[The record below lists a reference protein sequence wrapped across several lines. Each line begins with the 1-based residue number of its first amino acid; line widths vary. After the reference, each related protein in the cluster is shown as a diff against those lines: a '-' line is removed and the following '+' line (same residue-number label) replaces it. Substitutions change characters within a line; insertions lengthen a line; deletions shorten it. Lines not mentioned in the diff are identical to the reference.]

1 MAHSSAVTP
10 RSTASRTTAA
20 LDSTGAPATAPTKAS
35 EADLCGV
42 YSLSCAGSEVEL
54 RAKLD
59 EAAGLSELFRVLADE
74 TRTRILY
81 LLSEQELCVCD
92 LAHLLDMTAPAVS
105 HHLRLLRMTRLVRSR
120 REGKQVF
127 YTLNDEHVLTIIR
140 TAQEHYQEES

>member
-1 MAHSSAVTP
+1 M
-10 RSTASRTTAA
+10 
-20 LDSTGAPATAPTKAS
+20 
-35 EADLCGV
+35 
-42 YSLSCAGSEVEL
+42 SCAGSEVEL